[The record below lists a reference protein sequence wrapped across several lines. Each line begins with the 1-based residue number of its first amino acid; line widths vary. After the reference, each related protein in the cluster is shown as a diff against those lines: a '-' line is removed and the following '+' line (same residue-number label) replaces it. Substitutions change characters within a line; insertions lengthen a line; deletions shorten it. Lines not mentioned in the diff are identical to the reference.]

1 MVCVCVCVCVCVHA
15 CMCVC
20 VCVRVCAC
28 VYSQQTGPR
37 SNDNLEAMT
46 TQAHLVPALW
56 FLYTILRNRK
66 PGLLKE
72 VDFRA
77 GQKNYKRSLECKVC
91 ARK

>member
-1 MVCVCVCVCVCVHA
+1 MVCVCVRT
-15 CMCVC
+15 
-20 VCVRVCAC
+20 RVCACVYVCVYVC

-37 SNDNLEAMT
+37 SNDNPEAMT
-46 TQAHLVPALW
+46 TQAHLGPALW
-56 FLYTILRNRK
+56 FLYTILHNRK

>member
-1 MVCVCVCVCVCVHA
+1 MCARVYVRVCMCA
-15 CMCVC
+15 CMCV
-20 VCVRVCAC
+20 C

-37 SNDNLEAMT
+37 SNDNPEAMT